1 MNVSGIRSQFK
12 WLIRFG
18 CGCLLLLSAAYAAN
32 SGTLRRTFRTVKLDA
47 PIQMSVAAAVVRSD
61 ESSESEAGMPHA
73 QLSTDLSIEDL
84 IVTQAVYD
92 EPLVLGK
99 ETAARVVVGSN
110 STQSID
116 ADVTVAWEGQTY
128 SATATVQAPGTTVD
142 VLIGAPTKL
151 ETTTISATVSPTGL
165 LADTDPSNND
175 KSVTLPVVETHQ
187 KITVFFLPVDWTPD
201 QMQRYNFQAA
211 FPQFVADT
219 TEFMQ
224 GVYPVAKNDLVTAYT
239 MTPHMLAPNEKTLA
253 TNTGAFDA
261 QSAFRL
267 YASISR
273 AGRRLRPDAF
283 AVIGI
288 FPPGWLAAHGE
299 IDALGFALTGVK
311 GTVSAMF
318 IFDYSKTTAHEVGH
332 LFWLYEDYDQF
343 VSPPRSSTYLDRSGY
358 WVQRRQVQDVNSSDK
373 IPTFMSGGAIKAWV
387 DTRIYEYLMG
397 KFIIGTGGR
406 VSEPLIL
413 SATMSSSVQPEGEN
427 YPAEYSAAFQRFE
440 PKSRVYVAVS
450 AAGMKGGETLEARW
464 YRGDQELATDSQT
477 LNPGEGW
484 YDFSI
489 ANRNGFPEAN
499 TYRVEIS
506 LDGKLVK
513 SPKFEIKSSSKK

>member
-1 MNVSGIRSQFK
+1 MKGSGISSPCT
-12 WLIRFG
+12 WAIRLGFVF
-18 CGCLLLLSAAYAAN
+18 LLLFVAWALS
-32 SGTLRRTFRTVKLDA
+32 
-47 PIQMSVAAAVVRSD
+47 PIQVTVAAARVQSD
-61 ESSESEAGMPHA
+61 KASRSEAGEPHV
-73 QLSTDLSIEDL
+73 QLSADLSIVDL

-110 STQSID
+110 SIQPID
-116 ADVTVAWEGQTY
+116 AEVTVEWQGQTY
-128 SATATVQAPGTTVD
+128 NATATVQAPITTVD
-142 VLIGAPTKL
+142 ILIGAPSKL
-151 ETTTISATVSPTGL
+151 ETATVSATVTPGGL
-165 LADTDPSNND
+165 LADSDQSNNA

-201 QMQRYNFQAA
+201 QMQRYNFQGA

-219 TEFMQ
+219 TQFMQ
-224 GVYPVAKNDLVTAYT
+224 GVYPVARDDLITAYT

-299 IDALGFALTGVK
+299 VDALGFALTGVK

-358 WVQRRQVQDVNSSDK
+358 WVQRQQFQDVKSAEK

-397 KFIIGTGGR
+397 KFIVGTGGR

-413 SATMSSSVQPEGEN
+413 SATMSSGIEPDDKN
-427 YPAEYSAAFQRFE
+427 FPAEYSAAFQRFE
-440 PKSRVYVAVS
+440 PKARVYVAVS
-450 AAGMKGGETLEARW
+450 AAGMKGGEALEARW
-464 YRGDQELATDSQT
+464 FRGDQQLARDSQT
-477 LNPGEGW
+477 LNPGDGW

-489 ANRNGFPEAN
+489 ANRNGFPEAD
-499 TYRVEIS
+499 TYRVEIY

-513 SPKFEIKSSSKK
+513 SPKFEIKASSKK